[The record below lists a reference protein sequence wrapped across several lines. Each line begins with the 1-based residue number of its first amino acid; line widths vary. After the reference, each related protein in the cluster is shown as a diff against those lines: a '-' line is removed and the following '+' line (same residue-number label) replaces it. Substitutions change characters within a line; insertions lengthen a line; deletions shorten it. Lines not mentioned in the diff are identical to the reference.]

1 MCVLDSVIIVV
12 GYILCSI
19 AKCAI
24 IRYPPHSCYPHPA
37 RTLICYPLL
46 SLNRLFSTLTPV
58 SSPALQRLVFITVIT
73 ISEVSLLVLIQ
84 LSDLKYK
91 GLINDN

>member
-12 GYILCSI
+12 GYKCSI
-19 AKCAI
+19 AVCVPSFA
-24 IRYPPHSCYPHPA
+24 
-37 RTLICYPLL
+37 TLLL
-46 SLNRLFSTLTPV
+46 LATLTQPKRLFATLLPF

-84 LSDLKYK
+84 LSDLKY
-91 GLINDN
+91 